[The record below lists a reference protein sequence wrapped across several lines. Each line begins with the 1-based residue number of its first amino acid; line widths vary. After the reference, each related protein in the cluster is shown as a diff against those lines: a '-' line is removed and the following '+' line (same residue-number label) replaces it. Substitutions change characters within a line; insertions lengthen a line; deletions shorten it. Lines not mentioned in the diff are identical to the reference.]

1 MLRKKVLLGPMRIPF
16 LILAPACVVLGYGAT
31 FWERGRVHP
40 LYFALSLLG
49 AITAHISVNALN
61 EYFDFKSSL
70 DFRTNKTPFSGGS
83 GTLPS
88 SPEAARYALVTG
100 LGSLAITVL
109 VGLYFLIIR
118 GLALL
123 PIGLLGVVI
132 ILAYTVW
139 LTRQPLFC
147 LIAPGLGFGLLMVM
161 GTHFVLTGEYSMTA
175 FVASLVPF
183 FLVSD
188 LLLLNQ
194 FPDIEADRQVGRR
207 HFPILLGPRSSAFI
221 YGAFLLFAF
230 SSIGI
235 GVILGFLPGSALLGL
250 APVVIAVPT
259 FRGVL
264 RYGEDMSKLIGYM
277 GLNVLLT
284 VLAPVLVAIGL
295 LIG

>member
-1 MLRKKVLLGPMRIPF
+1 MLRMKVFLGPMRIPF
-16 LILAPACVVLGYGAT
+16 LILAPACVILGYGTA

-40 LYFALSLLG
+40 AYFALALLG
-49 AITAHISVNALN
+49 AIAAHISVNALN

-88 SPEAARYALVTG
+88 APEAARYALVMG
-100 LGSLAITVL
+100 LGSLGITVL
-109 VGLYFLIIR
+109 VGIYFLIIR
-118 GLALL
+118 GPALL
-123 PIGLLGVVI
+123 PIGFLGVVV

-139 LTRQPLFC
+139 LTRQPLLC

-188 LLLLNQ
+188 LLFLNQ

-207 HFPILLGPRSSAFI
+207 HFPILLGRRNSTYI
-221 YGAFLLFAF
+221 YGAFLFFAF
-230 SSIGI
+230 SSISI
-235 GVILGFLPGSALLGL
+235 GVMLGLLPGTVLLGL
-250 APVVIAVPT
+250 LPVVIAVPM
-259 FRGVL
+259 FIGVL

-284 VLAPVLVAIGL
+284 VLTPVLVAIGL

>member
-1 MLRKKVLLGPMRIPF
+1 MNV
-16 LILAPACVVLGYGAT
+16 C
-31 FWERGRVHP
+31 
-40 LYFALSLLG
+40 
-49 AITAHISVNALN
+49 
-61 EYFDFKSSL
+61 
-70 DFRTNKTPFSGGS
+70 
-83 GTLPS
+83 
-88 SPEAARYALVTG
+88 
-100 LGSLAITVL
+100 
-109 VGLYFLIIR
+109 

-123 PIGLLGVVI
+123 PIGFLGVVV

-139 LTRQPLFC
+139 LTRQPLLC

-175 FVASLVPF
+175 FVASLVSF

-194 FPDIEADRQVGRR
+194 FLDIEADRQVGRR
-207 HFPILLGPRSSAFI
+207 HFPILLGRRTSAFI
-221 YGAFLLFAF
+221 YGAFLFFAF

-235 GVILGFLPGSALLGL
+235 GVILGFLPGTVLLGL
-250 APVVIAVPT
+250 FPVVIAVPT
-259 FRGVL
+259 FIGVL

-284 VLAPVLVAIGL
+284 VLTPVLVAIGL